1 MNKILAFSLRSLSSD
16 WRSGEL
22 VLMFAAL
29 VIAVSSVTAVAMF
42 TDRIQG
48 AMEKQANV
56 LLAADLAIDSKD
68 RIPES
73 FSNAALRHGLQTSNI
88 ISFRSVVTVGKR
100 MQLVELKAV
109 GDGYPLRGSLQVSQ
123 AMFEAAAVSETI
135 PASGEAWVEMS
146 ILPAL
151 DIELGDQ
158 VQVGESSLTISRILV
173 LEPDRGGELF
183 TIAPRLMMNLADIP
197 ATGLILPGSR
207 INYRLLLAGST
218 PGINAYRAENE
229 VKLPTGARFREARDA
244 RQELRTALRRA
255 EQFLGLAVLTTI
267 LVACAAIAMAA
278 QRYAARHLDNCAV
291 LRCLGASQ
299 RFIVNIFALEMAMLA
314 FIGGGVGV
322 AVGYAAQEGLAWL
335 LRGIASAGLPP
346 PDLLPLLTG
355 IAIAVITLMGFAMPP
370 LFRLKDVPPRRV
382 LRRDRDLSTTV
393 NQTAL
398 VGRAKWVA
406 GINLLIPIVAI
417 CAIVML
423 APWRAH
429 DLDLSVYLLGG
440 IFCAVALLGL
450 GAWGLVKMLGR
461 IRGLVGVSWRYGL
474 ANISRRASTSVIQV
488 VAMGVGIMVMLVFA
502 LIRTDLIA
510 GWQASLPPRA
520 PNHFLINIQPSEVKA
535 VRDFFLERGVNTP
548 DFYAMVRARFTHIND
563 HPILPEDYEDPRA
576 RRLADRD
583 FNLSWTDKLKDDNR
597 IVEGRWWMSVP
608 TSKEFSVER
617 EIAQSLGFGVGDTL
631 GFRIAERDIRAPVTS
646 LREVNWDSFNVNFFV
661 VASPDWLEKFPATY
675 ITSFYLED
683 ERKLLPIDLIRRFPS
698 ITVIDVAT
706 LMKQVRLVM
715 DRVTLAVEYVFT
727 FTLAAGL
734 LVLIATLQATH
745 DERMRESAIL
755 KTLGATRARVRAG
768 LLAEFCVLGA
778 VAGLLAAVIASILS
792 YVLAEYVFNIVYH
805 FNLLVWP
812 LGMVAGVLGM
822 AVVGLMGMRPV
833 LEQTPVE
840 VLRRI

>member
-1 MNKILAFSLRSLSSD
+1 MNKTLAFSLRSLSRD

-48 AMEKQANV
+48 AMEKQANA

-88 ISFRSVVTVGKR
+88 ISFRSVATVGKR

-109 GDGYPLRGSLQVSQ
+109 GDGYPLRGNLQVSQ
-123 AMFEAAAVSETI
+123 AMFGAAAVSETI
-135 PASGEAWVEMS
+135 PASGEAWVETR

-183 TIAPRLMMNLADIP
+183 TIAPRLMMNLADVP

-207 INYRLLLAGST
+207 VNYRLLLAGST
-218 PGINAYRAENE
+218 SDITAYRAENE
-229 VKLPTGARFREARDA
+229 AKLPTGARFREARDA
-244 RQELRTALRRA
+244 RRELRAALRRA
-255 EQFLGLAVLTTI
+255 EQFLGLAVLATI
-267 LVACAAIAMAA
+267 LVASAAIAMAA

-299 RFIVNIFALEMAMLA
+299 RFIVNIFALEMVMLA

-322 AVGYAAQEGLAWL
+322 AVGYAAQGGLAWL

-346 PDLLPLLTG
+346 PGLLPLSTG
-355 IAIAVITLMGFAMPP
+355 MAIAVIALMGFAMPP
-370 LFRLKDVPPRRV
+370 LFRLKDVPPGRV
-382 LRRDRDLSTTV
+382 LRRDRDPPTTV
-393 NQTAL
+393 NQATLA
-398 VGRAKWVA
+398 GWAKWVA
-406 GINLLIPIVAI
+406 GANALIPVVAI
-417 CAIVML
+417 CVIVML
-423 APWRAH
+423 SPWRAH
-429 DLDLSVYLLGG
+429 DLELSAYLLGG
-440 IFCAVALLGL
+440 ILCAVALLGL
-450 GAWGLVKMLGR
+450 VAWGLVKTLGR

-488 VAMGVGIMVMLVFA
+488 VAVGVGIMVMLVLA

-520 PNHFLINIQPSEVKA
+520 PNHFLINVQPSEVKA
-535 VRDFFLERGVNTP
+535 VRDFFFERGIDTP
-548 DFYAMVRARFTHIND
+548 DLYAMVRARFTHIND
-563 HPILPEDYEDPRA
+563 HPVSPEDYEDPRA

-583 FNLSWTDKLKDDNR
+583 FNLSWTDTLKDDNR
-597 IVEGRWWMSVP
+597 IVEGRWWLPASA
-608 TSKEFSVER
+608 SKEFSVER

-661 VASPDWLEKFPATY
+661 VAPPDWLEEFPATY
-675 ITSFYLED
+675 ITSFYLKD
-683 ERKLLPIDLIRRFPS
+683 EHKLVLIDLIRRFPS
-698 ITVIDVAT
+698 ITVIDVAA

-778 VAGLLAAVIASILS
+778 VAGLLAAVIASVLS
-792 YVLAEYVFNIVYH
+792 YVLAEHVFNIVYR

-812 LGMVAGVLGM
+812 LGIVVGVLGT

-840 VLRRI
+840 VLRRT